1 MILRIGREI
10 SLTCLLT
17 CFSVFLGDSTT
28 SASRRTRYRAPLMLT
43 LWCLVLKMINTNEI
57 QIEGASIH
65 DAEEI
70 LELQKAA
77 FLGQAQIY
85 NNFRLPP
92 LVQTIESI
100 KLEFSSKTFLKAI
113 LGNQIIASVKFKSS
127 GDVVHIDRLIVHP
140 AFQNQGVGTYL
151 MRSLEDSFPNGVVF
165 QLFTGEKS
173 SRNVHLYTKLGFQVI
188 RKETTDQG
196 IVLVHME
203 KHHNKGM
210 QADAAEPR
218 G

>member
-1 MILRIGREI
+1 M
-10 SLTCLLT
+10 
-17 CFSVFLGDSTT
+17 V
-28 SASRRTRYRAPLMLT
+28 
-43 LWCLVLKMINTNEI
+43 LVLKMINANEI
-57 QIEGASIH
+57 QIEDASIH

-100 KLEFSSKTFLKAI
+100 KQEFASKSFLKAI
-113 LGNQIIASVKFKSS
+113 HNNQIIASVKFQQS
-127 GDVVHIDRLIVHP
+127 GNIVHIDRLIVHP
-140 AFQNQGVGTYL
+140 TFQNQGVGTCL
-151 MRSLEDSFPNGVVF
+151 MRTLEDKFPNGATF

-173 SRNVHLYTKLGFQVI
+173 NRNVHLYTKLGYQVL
-188 RKETTDQG
+188 RKETTEQG
-196 IVLVHME
+196 IMLAHME
-203 KHHNKGM
+203 KHHNKGI

>member
-1 MILRIGREI
+1 MII
-10 SLTCLLT
+10 T
-17 CFSVFLGDSTT
+17 D
-28 SASRRTRYRAPLMLT
+28 
-43 LWCLVLKMINTNEI
+43 EI

-85 NNFRLPP
+85 NDFCLPP

-100 KLEFSSKTFLKAI
+100 KQEFASKTFLKAMFN
-113 LGNQIIASVKFKSS
+113 NQIIASVKFQSS
-127 GDVVHIDRLIVHP
+127 DDIVHIERLVVYP
-140 AFQNQGVGTYL
+140 MFQNKGVGTFL
-151 MRSLEDSFPNGVVF
+151 MRTLEDKFSSGVTF

-173 SRNVHLYTKLGFQVI
+173 NRNVHLYTKLGYRKV

-203 KHHNKGM
+203 K
-210 QADAAEPR
+210 QSVT
-218 G
+218 

>member
-1 MILRIGREI
+1 
-10 SLTCLLT
+10 
-17 CFSVFLGDSTT
+17 
-28 SASRRTRYRAPLMLT
+28 
-43 LWCLVLKMINTNEI
+43 MINTNEI

>member
-1 MILRIGREI
+1 MI
-10 SLTCLLT
+10 
-17 CFSVFLGDSTT
+17 
-28 SASRRTRYRAPLMLT
+28 
-43 LWCLVLKMINTNEI
+43 KTNEI
-57 QIEGASIH
+57 QIENASIH

-100 KLEFSSKTFLKAI
+100 KDEFASKTFLKATFS
-113 LGNQIIASVKFKSS
+113 NQIIASVKFRSS
-127 GDVVHIDRLIVHP
+127 GNVVHIDRLIVYP
-140 AFQNQGVGTYL
+140 TFQNQGVGTYL
-151 MRSLEDSFPNGVVF
+151 MRTLEDRFPSSVVF

-173 SRNVHLYTKLGFQVI
+173 SRNVHLYTKLGFQLV
-188 RKETTDQG
+188 RKEITDQG

-203 KHHNKGM
+203 KHHNKDR
-210 QADAAEPR
+210 QADAADAQQ
-218 G
+218 